1 MKINFLMLF
10 CILVI
15 SGNASAQKQN
25 WVEVPTEDQFYFGVH
40 YIDTNS
46 IERFPSGN
54 VIFLRKMGNTIT
66 QFEVNCIARE
76 FRTLKETELPSS
88 IGQLILSSPSQETF
102 PTVWKEFVNNGSIIS
117 SLANKVC
124 STPRPASGKTDK
136 PATKKKAAKKKG
148 RRNP

>member
-1 MKINFLMLF
+1 MLF

-76 FRTLKETELPSS
+76 FRTLKETELPR
-88 IGQLILSSPSQETF
+88 F
-102 PTVWKEFVNNGSIIS
+102 
-117 SLANKVC
+117 C
-124 STPRPASGKTDK
+124 
-136 PATKKKAAKKKG
+136 
-148 RRNP
+148 